1 MSPKLQKLFLL
12 SIPVFIFH
20 GLEEYL
26 TGFYAT
32 DNVSRFFFGYAENMT
47 SLQSSFLT
55 FQVMI
60 GILMIVAYLLLT
72 KRWVLQIATFF
83 GLLFFFELHHFVK
96 AISVGGYYPGLI
108 TALFFPILG
117 FLYWKELL
125 KEWSKRK

>member
-26 TGFYAT
+26 TGFYT
-32 DNVSRFFFGYAENMT
+32 IDNVSRFFFGYAGNMT

-72 KRWVLQIATFF
+72 RRWVLQIATFF